1 MENDSTRH
9 LDKNAM
15 FEDIIQTKYGDHSL
29 ILYSD
34 LASFDYLYQNYI
46 KRSLESLNEIILIS
60 THYHPVT
67 NIDSLRNTGVDI
79 DKYKKGRLNCS
90 RRIKKSIL

>member
-15 FEDIIQTKYGDHSL
+15 LEDIIQTKYGDHSL

-34 LASFDYLYQNYI
+34 LANFGTCI
-46 KRSLESLNEIILIS
+46 KII
-60 THYHPVT
+60 
-67 NIDSLRNTGVDI
+67 
-79 DKYKKGRLNCS
+79 
-90 RRIKKSIL
+90 